1 MHALH
6 PNQFGLVAAQ
16 FGLLVG
22 RCWPAFTEFTEFL
35 AGPYSLGFVF
45 FSLAL
50 ADSYIL
56 KVPFDKEDASGIV
69 YVWVGNSADA
79 EEARI
84 TEEIARDMYDAV
96 SHAPCPSFFFLFV
109 ASQCFCFVCPFV
121 SVWLR
126 GRTGFFFTFS
136 FFPFFVVPD
145 AALVLPSFAFSVH
158 VSDALNHAHSAASC
172 NHAHFQEGPHLETIP
187 VPNNKKNEN
196 APNKKKGSPSHT

>member
-1 MHALH
+1 MPLLSLKVLQIVVHFDYNRFFLLGFPGSQLGLGAVHALH

-109 ASQCFCFVCPFV
+109 ASQCFCFVCPFA

-126 GRTGFFFTFS
+126 GRTGFFFY
-136 FFPFFVVPD
+136 
-145 AALVLPSFAFSVH
+145 L
-158 VSDALNHAHSAASC
+158 
-172 NHAHFQEGPHLETIP
+172 
-187 VPNNKKNEN
+187 
-196 APNKKKGSPSHT
+196 